1 MRKEV
6 IAVDEKMSRQSI
18 DRLDISN
25 ESSDILKKNKVI
37 TLGELCKKTKK
48 ELKEL
53 ELKQNDIKDIEKE
66 LQLLGLNLK
75 IKI

>member
-1 MRKEV
+1 M
-6 IAVDEKMSRQSI
+6 DEKISKQSI

-25 ESSDILKKNKVI
+25 EANDILKKNKII

-53 ELKQNDIKDIEKE
+53 TLKQNDIKEIEKE

>member
-1 MRKEV
+1 
-6 IAVDEKMSRQSI
+6 MSRQSI